1 MVLGDSAYP
10 LTDWLITPYPGD
22 PEDARGRFNKAHI
35 KTRNTVERAFGVLKK
50 RFYAMST
57 GLRVKDM
64 DFASKLVVAAM
75 ILRNLCIKFGDRE
88 DEAEPPDEGHE
99 EGQADAEAAPGRERR
114 RNQLLIF
121 FQRN

>member
-1 MVLGDSAYP
+1 
-10 LTDWLITPYPGD
+10 
-22 PEDARGRFNKAHI
+22 
-35 KTRNTVERAFGVLKK
+35 
-50 RFYAMST
+50 MST

-75 ILRNLCIKFGDRE
+75 ILHNLCIKFGDQE
-88 DEAEPPDEGHE
+88 DETELPEEAHHD
-99 EGQADAEAAPGRERR
+99 EGQADAEVARGRERR